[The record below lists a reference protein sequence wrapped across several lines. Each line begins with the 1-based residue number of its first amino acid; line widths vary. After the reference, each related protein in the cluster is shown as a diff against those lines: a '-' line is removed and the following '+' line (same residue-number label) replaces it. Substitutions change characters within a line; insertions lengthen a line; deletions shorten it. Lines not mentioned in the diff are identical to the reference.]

1 MADNDYEYHAQD
13 VAKRQARRAR
23 ERQQRRNRYLVAYRD
38 QLKRE
43 KVNSLAVSDNHVTF
57 ANEKLKK

>member
-23 ERQQRRNRYLVAYRD
+23 ERQQRRNRYLAAYRE

-43 KVNSLAVSDNHVTF
+43 KENSPTNT
-57 ANEKLKK
+57 